1 MEDEIELD
9 NKKQLQRYLHDPPH
23 PSYLAGF
30 IDGDGCIFIRKIT
43 DGYQSGVS
51 ISQSRT
57 NILQIIRYHF
67 GGSITSSAK
76 RNDKTVDIMDET
88 NTYYHKCNARN
99 EYTLLIRSNEYQL
112 FIDYLQNSFIIK
124 ERQYQCLCQ
133 FHKLANLPNKKDEKE
148 ELYLQCS
155 SLNKEHMSDKTYIAR
170 LNIEYIAGLFDA
182 EGCLFISKSGNC
194 NISIAQKNN
203 PYILHEIVQFLG
215 FGKVVRYETKFNKH
229 CSALFI
235 QLVMPHLIVKRN
247 QAIAYQTYLTTTDES
262 IKEKMYAICNK
273 EKHKIEIFNE
283 LNQNKTGKDGY
294 VKMMQQREWKANVC
308 REIHNKQVYKDKSI
322 MMTGEGNHNYG
333 KMFSDETRKKMSV
346 SMRNAKNGI
355 SDEHIMQ
362 VRELMQQ
369 GHKNVEIQK
378 MLSISREVVTR
389 IKNGTIVCR
398 TEEKQKRIPLTSEQ
412 INLAKRKI
420 NADDIIYA
428 IEKMNENW
436 KPMEIL
442 NDFINKQKTNVTIHI
457 IKNIKASLLKGK
469 SVIYESELSE
479 ERYNYYLQL
488 TKQFIEINT

>member
-1 MEDEIELD
+1 
-9 NKKQLQRYLHDPPH
+9 
-23 PSYLAGF
+23 
-30 IDGDGCIFIRKIT
+30 
-43 DGYQSGVS
+43 
-51 ISQSRT
+51 
-57 NILQIIRYHF
+57 
-67 GGSITSSAK
+67 
-76 RNDKTVDIMDET
+76 
-88 NTYYHKCNARN
+88 
-99 EYTLLIRSNEYQL
+99 
-112 FIDYLQNSFIIK
+112 
-124 ERQYQCLCQ
+124 
-133 FHKLANLPNKKDEKE
+133 
-148 ELYLQCS
+148 
-155 SLNKEHMSDKTYIAR
+155 
-170 LNIEYIAGLFDA
+170 
-182 EGCLFISKSGNC
+182 
-194 NISIAQKNN
+194 
-203 PYILHEIVQFLG
+203 
-215 FGKVVRYETKFNKH
+215 
-229 CSALFI
+229 
-235 QLVMPHLIVKRN
+235 
-247 QAIAYQTYLTTTDES
+247 
-262 IKEKMYAICNK
+262 
-273 EKHKIEIFNE
+273 
-283 LNQNKTGKDGY
+283 
-294 VKMMQQREWKANVC
+294 
-308 REIHNKQVYKDKSI
+308 
-322 MMTGEGNHNYG
+322 
-333 KMFSDETRKKMSV
+333 
-346 SMRNAKNGI
+346 MRNAKNGI